1 MKKYKVG
8 IIVVICFLIGVF
20 SFSISTGDL
29 FFTTKYYKKPLSA
42 YNAGSAYND
51 QAEREIGLLMLDSEN
66 CLFIGELD
74 GNGFVV
80 NEMILKKRGYASKGR
95 TFFYDFSDSSGE
107 ASKNSTA
114 VSNGNVTWA
123 ILYSQAEIE
132 NLSDVETVNSY
143 THTNGRI
150 IYLVVYKN

>member
-8 IIVVICFLIGVF
+8 ILVVVCFLVGLF
-20 SFSISTGDL
+20 SFTISTGDS

-42 YNAGSAYND
+42 YNAGVAYD
-51 QAEREIGLLMLDSEN
+51 DRAEREIGLFMLDSEN

-74 GNGFVV
+74 DNGFVV
-80 NEMILKKRGYASKGR
+80 NEMILKKRGYASKGC
-95 TFFYDFSDSSGE
+95 TFFYDFSDLSGE

-114 VSNGNVTWA
+114 VSNGDVSWA

-132 NLSDVETVNSY
+132 NLSDAEAVNSY
-143 THTNGRI
+143 THTNGHVI
-150 IYLVVYKN
+150 HLVIYKS